1 MYKYYSGDMHL
12 WYFVTMPLILILL
25 FVLII
30 MSPQWWVQRVIKRYQ
45 KPLDT
50 IPGTGGEL
58 ATHLL
63 KQLKIEDV
71 EVSVSEIGDHYD
83 PKARKIGLSEANYS
97 GKSLAAVAIAAHEVG
112 HCIQHQ
118 QKMSSFV
125 WRERMV
131 KLAITSEK
139 LGVMS
144 LMAVPFVGGI
154 LRIPHPV
161 VALLV
166 IGFGSM
172 VIGVIVHLV
181 TLPVEFDASFNKAL
195 PLLTEGQYIDQ
206 KQTQAVRKILKA
218 AAMTY
223 VAATLAS
230 MLNIWRWIA
239 IIKR

>member
-1 MYKYYSGDMHL
+1 
-12 WYFVTMPLILILL
+12 
-25 FVLII
+25 
-30 MSPQWWVQRVIKRYQ
+30 MSPQWWVQRVIKHYQ

-58 ATHLL
+58 ASHLL
-63 KQLKIEDV
+63 EQLKIKDI

-83 PKARKIGLSEANYS
+83 PVKRKIGLSEANYS

-112 HCIQHQ
+112 HCIQHHQ
-118 QKMSSFV
+118 RMPSFV
-125 WRERMV
+125 WRERLV
-131 KLAITSEK
+131 KFAITSEK

-161 VALLV
+161 IALLT
-166 IGFGSM
+166 IGFGSLI
-172 VIGVIVHLV
+172 IGVIVHLV
-181 TLPVEFDASFNKAL
+181 TLPVELDASFKKAL
-195 PLLTEGQYIDQ
+195 PILIKGQYIDQ
-206 KQTQAVRKILKA
+206 NQTLAVRKILRA